1 VLAVIPAA
9 VLLTFLCRSPGT
21 ADGVPVEIT
30 LGAPTE
36 AGLRVE
42 LLVRSGNPSQR
53 WVRADAGSPTADGT
67 VTLRAEPGRPAL
79 LVARRNASRAY
90 RLDGPFEWPR
100 SPGSRGF
107 RGAACRTLFGSAPA
121 AADVEFHLIGA
132 GAVPDPLCDGNGSA
146 WRCLGV
152 PAGFAGKIVACR
164 EGGVVGAATVHPE
177 AGDETSLRKP
187 DLAAAF
193 RVDVPDSESVNS
205 SVRVVRPVTAAG
217 AFFVPDPGSRVDD
230 LGDGIVWVEASEGID
245 RMVEVRAP
253 GYVTRHLGV
262 EGLPPVCGGTG
273 RVELSRAVELRGNV
287 SGPEGKPAVSAT
299 VLVRAEE
306 PSKDPRIFGDAT
318 TDEEGA
324 FVFGDLESR
333 VYRILVCHAEL
344 GCREDRASPGE
355 PVRIVL
361 AGGGAFAG
369 RAVSSAGVPEVDAS
383 VRIVPTPE
391 AWAESHDRVR
401 KLPLQTKSGRDGR
414 FRIVAPEA
422 GEFLVEIRG
431 TSGGVARAAVRRTNL
446 SPDVTDLGDLR
457 LVQSVEFTAR
467 LSECASGWLTF
478 SGPLGG
484 ETSLPDVARF
494 RLDPTGAASVKLGEP
509 GAWIVWATCS
519 GENEKVEPAILPDVG
534 VLDGTEVRFERA
546 GALTEPR

>member
-1 VLAVIPAA
+1 MIPAA
-9 VLLTFLCRSPGT
+9 VLLTLLCGSPST

-36 AGLRVE
+36 PGLRVE
-42 LLVRSGNPSQR
+42 LLVRSGDPSPR

-79 LVARRNASRAY
+79 LVARRNASRTY
-90 RLDGPFEWPR
+90 RMDGPFEWPR
-100 SPGSRGF
+100 SPGSRRF
-107 RGAACRTLFGSAPA
+107 RGAACRTLFGSDPA
-121 AADVEFHLIGA
+121 AEDLEFHLIGA
-132 GAVPDPLCDGNGSA
+132 GEVPDPPCDGNGSA

-164 EGGVVGAATVHPE
+164 EGGVVGAAAVRPE
-177 AGDETSLRKP
+177 AGDETSVRKP
-187 DLAAAF
+187 NFAAAF
-193 RVDVPDSESVNS
+193 RVAVPDSESVNS
-205 SVRVVRPVTAAG
+205 GVRVVRPVTAAG
-217 AFFVPDPGSRVDD
+217 VFFVPDPGSRVDD
-230 LGDGIVWVEASEGID
+230 LGDGVVWVEASEGID
-245 RMVEVRAP
+245 RMVEVRAA
-253 GYVTRHLGV
+253 GYVTRRLAV
-262 EGLPPVCGGTG
+262 EDLPPVCGGPA
-273 RVELSRAVELRGNV
+273 RVELSRAVELRGTV
-287 SGPEGKPAVSAT
+287 SGPEGEPTVSAT

-324 FVFGDLESR
+324 FVLGDLESR
-333 VYRILVCHAEL
+333 VYRVLVCHAEL

-414 FRIVAPEA
+414 FRIAAPEA
-422 GEFLVEIRG
+422 GDFLVEIRG
-431 TSGGVARAAVRRTNL
+431 TSGGVARAAIRRTNL

-457 LVQSVEFTAR
+457 LVQPVEFTAR
-467 LSECASGWLTF
+467 LSDCASGWLTF

-494 RLDPTGAASVKLGEP
+494 RLDSSGAASVKLGEP
-509 GAWIVWATCS
+509 GAWTVWATCS
-519 GENEKVEPAILPDVG
+519 GGIERVEPAILPDVTALEG
-534 VLDGTEVRFERA
+534 LEVGFERA
-546 GALTEPR
+546 RGLTEPR